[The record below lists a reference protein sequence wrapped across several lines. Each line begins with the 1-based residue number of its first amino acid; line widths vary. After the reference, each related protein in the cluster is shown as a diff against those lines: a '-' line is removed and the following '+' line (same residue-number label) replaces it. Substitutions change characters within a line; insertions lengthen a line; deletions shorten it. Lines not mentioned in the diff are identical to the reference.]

1 MVVVNKEALAARP
14 VRIPLRHGVQPL
26 PGGQLVQACAGFGG
40 ETVKGRFVHKE
51 DLRGFC
57 QRQNDQPVMDR
68 PFLNKFREIALQL
81 FVGEIV
87 PVVRQNVLI
96 RQRQHGLWVRHE
108 QVRQLGRSGVLV
120 GGGQHALVDNAAVA
134 DAVHPHPDALLL
146 PDGAVELIHQRVHG

>member
-1 MVVVNKEALAARP
+1 MVVVNEEALAARP

-68 PFLNKFREIALQL
+68 SFLNKFREVALQL

-108 QVRQLGRSGVLV
+108 QVRQLGCPGILV
-120 GGGQHALVDNAAVA
+120 GGGQHALVDHAAVA
-134 DAVHPHPDALLL
+134 DAVHPHSDALLL
-146 PDGAVELIHQRVHG
+146 TDGAVELFHQRVHG